1 MKKVYITLF
10 MAVMAISAVAQNR
23 PVQDKGFMGANSA
36 KLAPKLMAQHQ
47 LTAQQQESI
56 TKLRFELKAELLQ
69 INNQLTEKR
78 AQLKSLQQVDKP
90 SNKAINSKIDEITD
104 LQNNK
109 MKMIAQ
115 NQIKVR
121 ENLTAEQ
128 RLQYD
133 LRINNRK
140 RGSKRGAMNQRGAMD
155 HRGTMNHKGDMD
167 HNGAINSRESMNY
180 KGMNIKRG
188 AEHNKEGKIIKEELD

>member
-56 TKLRFELKAELLQ
+56 AKLKFELKTELLQ
-69 INNQLTEKR
+69 INNQLTEKKV
-78 AQLKSLQQVDKP
+78 QLKSLQQVEKP
-90 SNKAINSKIDEITD
+90 SSKAINSKIDEITD
-104 LQNNK
+104 LQNKK
-109 MKMIAQ
+109 MKVIAQ

-128 RLQYD
+128 RLLYD
-133 LRINNRK
+133 LRMTKGK
-140 RGSKRGAMNQRGAMD
+140 RGGNRGAMNQRGNM
-155 HRGTMNHKGDMD
+155 HQRGNMNQRDNMHQ
-167 HNGAINSRESMNY
+167 RENMHQRGNMNQ
-180 KGMNIKRG
+180 R
-188 AEHNKEGKIIKEELD
+188 EEKIIKE